1 MGMISRLLT
10 FALVSSTLHVAAA
23 AQSCSDY
30 PYTDSINI
38 EDGGEGLKILSTASV
53 GLDFNDVDSIADA
66 RREATL
72 IAKTEIQRFFSET
85 VQVDERITQAI
96 QVTKVMQ
103 GDDKAILREE
113 TKRTVKSL
121 FSSSAGLLRGVLL
134 LGECYTE
141 GKELRVTVGVKAE
154 TISQAGRADEMV
166 SGTAHDSSEP
176 ARDRKKLKSSDRY
189 NDSERVRDF

>member
-1 MGMISRLLT
+1 MGMISRVLT

-30 PYTDSINI
+30 PYTDGINI

-53 GLDFNDVDSIADA
+53 GVDFDDVDSIADA

-121 FSSSAGLLRGVLL
+121 FSSSAGLLRGVLP

-141 GKELRVTVGVKAE
+141 GKELRITVGVKPE
-154 TISQAGRADEMV
+154 TVAQAGRADEMV
-166 SGTAHDSSEP
+166 SGTANDSSEP
-176 ARDRKKLKSSDRY
+176 ARDPKKQKSSGSY
-189 NDSERVRDF
+189 SDSKRIRDF